1 VIEIVRRNWRWW
13 LLVVSLLLNITL
25 AGLLIGRLLTRD
37 HPPPHDFVQ
46 RVTKN
51 MSPADAQVMR
61 EAFKTVEEF
70 RAEDEQGR
78 AQIERSRTI
87 LQQPDFDA
95 AAFAASLERAS
106 RGRSEFDRRFTSS
119 LIEAAGKL
127 SPAGR
132 KTLATWRP

>member
-1 VIEIVRRNWRWW
+1 MRAVLRNWRWW
-13 LLVVSLLLNITL
+13 LLVVSLLANITL
-25 AGLLIGRLLTRD
+25 AGLLIGRLMTRD

-46 RVTKN
+46 RVTKY
-51 MSPADAQVMR
+51 MSASDAEIMR
-61 EAFKTVEEF
+61 EAFKSVEEF

-78 AQIERSRTI
+78 GQIEHSRTI

-95 AAFAASLERAS
+95 AAFAAALQQAS
-106 RGRSEFDRRFTSS
+106 KGRSEFDRRFTSS
-119 LIEAAGKL
+119 LIDAAGKL